1 MRNSGAEAL
10 SHSLKWPAFK
20 RHLSSTEIARHK
32 TKGLTL
38 VELLVSL
45 ILISFAIIAASSLI
59 SYGIFGLRKTENN
72 YDTQNLVDRNLSM
85 IESMADRYACVG
97 GTCTVQ
103 SSVPAKDEYVDPSDT
118 SDWDDFK
125 NRCDATQLTT
135 PPSDLISP
143 LATYITTNL
152 PQPAGLHRDLKV
164 HGSGSDTGIGRIR
177 HMTIQYRLGSPDGPM
192 IRNSTIIPT
201 ITSYC
206 P

>member
-1 MRNSGAEAL
+1 MRNSDAEAL
-10 SHSLKWPAFK
+10 THSFKCQAFK
-20 RHLSSTEIARHK
+20 RHARSTGIARHN
-32 TKGLTL
+32 TEGLTL

-59 SYGIFGLRKTENN
+59 SYGVFGLRKTEDN
-72 YDTQNLVDRNLSM
+72 YDTQNLIDRNLSM
-85 IESMADRYACVG
+85 IESMADRYACVD

-125 NRCDATQLTT
+125 NRCEATQLTT

-164 HGSGSDTGIGRIR
+164 HGDGSDMGIGRIR
-177 HMTIQYRLGSPDGPM
+177 HMTVQYRLGNSDGPM
-192 IRNSTIIPT
+192 LRNSTIIPT